1 MLKTGHTVTIPE
13 TVGGAE
19 ARNGPETV
27 AIPEELETVPGIPQ
41 DQSTVD
47 FYSKSYP
54 LESHSVE
61 HFSYIEFLRETT
73 DFYTDTMAYNRASIN
88 AASTSGDIE
97 PTAEPVPGKDV
108 TELIKAKAVELG
120 FVVGI
125 TAYDSRYTYITKRKW
140 AKPFPHTICLAME
153 QDYDQSQSMPSHPA
167 EMLAILTYKRSGEAQ
182 LELAEFIRSL
192 GYRAQIH
199 HPLDPGAVAIP
210 MFVAAGLGQLGAN
223 GQLLSPLFGARGRLG
238 MITTDA
244 LLTHDKPVD
253 YGIHAFC
260 SVCQVCVNRC
270 PGRALMR
277 DKVWY
282 RGVEKFKVIAKRCRP
297 VMARYDA
304 CGICIKVC
312 PVQKYGLKHVMGHY
326 AATGQ
331 VLGKGTHDL
340 EGYELGALGYFGPGD
355 LPKFTSEFFHVPE
368 GYADQHLLDELKA
381 KIDAGDM
388 PEGPE
393 RREVFQEF
401 AARLED
407 VLMGPQDAL
416 EHEYDHA
423 GDGA

>member
-1 MLKTGHTVTIPE
+1 
-13 TVGGAE
+13 
-19 ARNGPETV
+19 
-27 AIPEELETVPGIPQ
+27 
-41 DQSTVD
+41 
-47 FYSKSYP
+47 
-54 LESHSVE
+54 
-61 HFSYIEFLRETT
+61 
-73 DFYTDTMAYNRASIN
+73 MAYNRATIN

-97 PTAEPVPGKDV
+97 ATAEPVPGKDV

-120 FVVGI
+120 FIVGI
-125 TAYDSRYTYITKRKW
+125 TAYDSRYTYVSKRKW
-140 AKPFPHTICLAME
+140 ARPFPNTICLAME
-153 QDYDQSQSMPSHPA
+153 QDYDQSQSMPSHSA

-199 HPLDPGAVAIP
+199 HPLDPSAVAIP

-277 DKVWY
+277 DKGWY

-312 PVQKYGLKHVMGHY
+312 PIQKYGLKHVMGHY

-331 VLGKGTHDL
+331 VLGKGTHGL

-388 PEGPE
+388 PEGPAE

-401 AARLED
+401 AARLEN